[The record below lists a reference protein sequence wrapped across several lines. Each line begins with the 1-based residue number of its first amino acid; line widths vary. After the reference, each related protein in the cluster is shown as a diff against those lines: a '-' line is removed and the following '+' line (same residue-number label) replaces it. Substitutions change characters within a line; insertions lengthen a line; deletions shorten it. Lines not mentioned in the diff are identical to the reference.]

1 MNKYTGTQF
10 QPKIRPLIGLVRL
23 LSFFLHFT
31 AIWNIY
37 WLKKFR
43 RLFLNANILICFV
56 FFWTDSSNYIALLG
70 LVLDVLSAKPSVII
84 HEHDENS
91 WQRLFTVLSH
101 NKKKLK
107 SHQLLSLLY
116 YLLQSDLEKIKL
128 HAVFFQVVLYNYY
141 IVLLLLNMVC

>member
-1 MNKYTGTQF
+1 MAGNRWKMFVGTYICSNKLD
-10 QPKIRPLIGLVRL
+10 KICL
-23 LSFFLHFT
+23 
-31 AIWNIY
+31 
-37 WLKKFR
+37 
-43 RLFLNANILICFV
+43 V

-116 YLLQSDLEKIKL
+116 YLLQSDSEKIMS
-128 HAVFFQVVLYNYY
+128 HAGFFFQVVLYNNY
-141 IVLLLLNMVC
+141 IVLYYF

>member
-1 MNKYTGTQF
+1 MFVGTYICSNKLD
-10 QPKIRPLIGLVRL
+10 KICL
-23 LSFFLHFT
+23 
-31 AIWNIY
+31 
-37 WLKKFR
+37 
-43 RLFLNANILICFV
+43 V

-116 YLLQSDLEKIKL
+116 YLLQSDSEKIMS
-128 HAVFFQVVLYNYY
+128 HAGFFSGLLYSTVLVNITNKYKFYY
-141 IVLLLLNMVC
+141 RL